1 MNFYQLFNQSNCF
14 VGTKYKPLFKK
25 KIAGE
30 QLMNIKFCEIKSILL
45 LTGSAFKSS
54 KYTHIMLQK
63 DTVPFY
69 NFLTNIF

>member
-1 MNFYQLFNQSNCF
+1 
-14 VGTKYKPLFKK
+14 
-25 KIAGE
+25 
-30 QLMNIKFCEIKSILL
+30 MNIKFCEIKSILL

-69 NFLTNIF
+69 NFLTNILSETELET